1 MPNPLPYSKVTIIRK
16 SCAKPQIPMV
26 IIKNTETTTLT
37 LQISYCIPIF
47 PVYFCK
53 TQNIFTTRHL
63 INPLYNI
70 MSIKEKLQS
79 QAYSTCTLPPIYPT
93 KCYAWQFN
101 YNATETTSFG
111 TLVNTPWEI

>member
-70 MSIKEKLQS
+70 MSIKEKSVTKSSLFNM
-79 QAYSTCTLPPIYPT
+79 YFTPYLPYKVLCMAI
-93 KCYAWQFN
+93 Q
-101 YNATETTSFG
+101 
-111 TLVNTPWEI
+111 L